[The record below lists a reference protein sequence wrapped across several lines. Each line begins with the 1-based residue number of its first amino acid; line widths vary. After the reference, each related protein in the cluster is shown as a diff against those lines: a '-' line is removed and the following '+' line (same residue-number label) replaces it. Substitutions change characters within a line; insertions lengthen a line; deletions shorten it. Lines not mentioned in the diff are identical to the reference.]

1 MFVDDLRLDGRL
13 WHTADDFYSAYFR
26 AVGAPDWHG
35 RNLDA
40 LWDSLTGGDINRRNP
55 PFRVHISGVS
65 EMGDEVRRTVEQF
78 AALIGEAKAAGHAVE
93 VDLEM

>member
-1 MFVDDLRLDGRL
+1 VDEIRLDGGF
-13 WHTADDFYSAYFR
+13 WQTADDFYVAYLT

-55 PFRVHISGVS
+55 PFRVRIAGFAH
-65 EMGDEVRRTVEQF
+65 MANNARQMVERF
-78 AALIGEAKAAGHAVE
+78 VAVVEEAKAAGHAVE
-93 VDLEM
+93 VEVER